1 MKILAG
7 FGYQLRWLAQ
17 TILSLVGTVAREDRL
32 LHPFPLLSQTRN
44 LHSPRRINAVLR
56 VLSGSQAYLEVG
68 IEKGWTLQAVRARRK
83 VGVDP
88 RPRFSQRSL
97 PRGVDVFPGT
107 SDDFFVQNKEE
118 FGLIF
123 LDGLHEAVQTYK
135 DFCNA
140 TRVLTQGGAI
150 LIDDIF
156 PTDEYSA
163 HPVEAVAEELKRKH
177 SLEHRAW
184 YGDVWKVIPLIT
196 QFHQDWKVVILGGRD
211 GSHGQALVCRKN
223 SDTVAAVVSQ
233 EALTFCEGIQYS
245 DYFGAADDWFDSLCV
260 EEAVFLSQSNLRN
273 WMKSTV

>member
-1 MKILAG
+1 
-7 FGYQLRWLAQ
+7 
-17 TILSLVGTVAREDRL
+17 
-32 LHPFPLLSQTRN
+32 
-44 LHSPRRINAVLR
+44 
-56 VLSGSQAYLEVG
+56 
-68 IEKGWTLQAVRARRK
+68 
-83 VGVDP
+83 
-88 RPRFSQRSL
+88 
-97 PRGVDVFPGT
+97 
-107 SDDFFVQNKEE
+107 
-118 FGLIF
+118 
-123 LDGLHEAVQTYK
+123 
-135 DFCNA
+135 
-140 TRVLTQGGAI
+140 
-150 LIDDIF
+150 
-156 PTDEYSA
+156 
-163 HPVEAVAEELKRKH
+163 VEAVAEELKRKH